1 MKIIE
6 NLIKILIV
14 LLLLFVLIQNS
25 SQKID
30 LQLFTLYY
38 PNINLA
44 IILLITLGIGAVLGA
59 LMLSLNLIQSR
70 SEIRN
75 LQKKNKQLTKELEN
89 LRNISIEE
97 IPDGEI
103 QSPEENIKSKE
114 EN

>member
-14 LLLLFVLIQNS
+14 LLLLFLLIQNS
-25 SQKID
+25 DQRIN

-38 PNINLA
+38 PNVNVA
-44 IILLITLGIGAVLGA
+44 IVLLITLGIGAILGA
-59 LMLSLNLIQSR
+59 VMLSFNVLSLR

-75 LQKKNKQLTKELEN
+75 MQKKNKQLTRELEN

-97 IPDGEI
+97 IPDVDVQDVNE
-103 QSPEENIKSKE
+103 KKE
-114 EN
+114 SS

>member
-14 LLLLFVLIQNS
+14 LLLLFLLIQNS
-25 SQKID
+25 DQRIN

-38 PNINLA
+38 PNVNVA
-44 IILLITLGIGAVLGA
+44 IVLLITLGIGAILGA
-59 LMLSLNLIQSR
+59 VMLSFNVLSLR

-75 LQKKNKQLTKELEN
+75 IQKKNKQLTRELEN

-97 IPDGEI
+97 IPDGDVQDVNE
-103 QSPEENIKSKE
+103 KKE
-114 EN
+114 SS